1 MAVGCSTERIS
12 RNQMTTAV
20 AFTTSISLLLLIP
33 VALAKDHTNG
43 GSYLARGSSVSIEDG
58 TKATTTTILA
68 SPNGAFACGFYRVA
82 TNAYTFSIWFRSSS
96 AKTVAWTA
104 NRDAP
109 VNGRGSRLAFRKDGA
124 LALLDYNGAA
134 VWSTNTSATR
144 ASRVELLDSGDL
156 VVVDPNGRRLW
167 GSFDSPTDT
176 LLPSQPMT
184 RHTKL
189 VSASARGLLSSGL
202 YAFYFDNDNQL
213 KLIYNGPEVS
223 SVYWPDPFTTPL
235 VNHRTTYNSSQ
246 YGVLEQTGRFAASDN
261 FKFTASDL
269 GDKVMRRLTLDYDGN
284 LRLYSLNATTG
295 GWSVS
300 WMVFRGV
307 CNIHGLCGKNSLC
320 KYIPKLQCSCLRGF
334 EVVDASDWSKG
345 CRRKANLRA
354 TQDFSFRKV
363 AGADFIG
370 YDLLYWERVTIRN
383 CKDLCLDNANCQAF
397 GYRQGEGKCFT
408 KVYLFNGKNFPNP
421 HTDIYLKVPRGAL
434 SSSELA
440 STVTHECKVHQ
451 KEANSTSLLFQ
462 DGSSNFKFG
471 YFLSSALTLLF
482 IEVILIIAGCWVVH
496 KWEGRPEIIDEG
508 YTIISSQFRI
518 FSYRELQKATS
529 CFQEELGSGRSGAVY
544 KGVLDDARKV
554 AVKKLNDVI
563 QGEQEFRSEISV
575 IGRIY
580 HMNLVRIWGF
590 CVEKT
595 HKLLVSEFIE
605 NGSLAAVLFDH
616 QSNSP
621 VLQWGQ
627 RYNIALGVAKGLAYL
642 HHECLEWIVHCDVK
656 PENIL
661 LDRDFQPKIA
671 DFGLMKLQ
679 QRGSSAEML
688 SKVHGTRG
696 YIAPEWALNL
706 PINGKADVYSYG
718 VVLLELVKGV
728 RLSRWVAE
736 GEEEVEM
743 AGICSIEILKEKLAG
758 EDQSWLLEF
767 VDHRLDGEFNQSEAT
782 VMLKIAISCVQE
794 DRSRRPSMSH
804 VVETLLSLVE

>member
-1 MAVGCSTERIS
+1 MSSSSLSALREAHDTGSVGCGARTTESMALAGRARVPSTAEAFAVDGDVEVERGDVGAGDVTAPS
-12 RNQMTTAV
+12 AAGAAAV
-20 AFTTSISLLLLIP
+20 ADGD
-33 VALAKDHTNG
+33 ANAKREADGAGDAAAAAVNEDAEAGFGRGEGAIAEGAPREKSSRQERT
-43 GSYLARGSSVSIEDG
+43 ARGSW
-58 TKATTTTILA
+58 
-68 SPNGAFACGFYRVA
+68 
-82 TNAYTFSIWFRSSS
+82 IWSRLPKGRSEEG
-96 AKTVAWTA
+96 
-104 NRDAP
+104 D
-109 VNGRGSRLAFRKDGA
+109 RGS
-124 LALLDYNGAA
+124 AA
-134 VWSTNTSATR
+134 AR
-144 ASRVELLDSGDL
+144 AH
-156 VVVDPNGRRLW
+156 
-167 GSFDSPTDT
+167 
-176 LLPSQPMT
+176 PSLT
-184 RHTKL
+184 
-189 VSASARGLLSSGL
+189 
-202 YAFYFDNDNQL
+202 
-213 KLIYNGPEVS
+213 
-223 SVYWPDPFTTPL
+223 
-235 VNHRTTYNSSQ
+235 RTTYNSSQ
-246 YGVLEQTGRFAASDN
+246 YGVLEQTGRFAASNN
-261 FKFTASDL
+261 FKFAASDL
-269 GDKVMRRLTLDYDGN
+269 GGNVMRRLTLDYDGN

-320 KYIPKLQCSCLRGF
+320 KYIPKLQCSCLGGF

-397 GYRQGEGKCFT
+397 GYRQGEGKCFR

-421 HTDIYLKVPRGAL
+421 HTDIYLKVPGGVL

-440 STVTHECKVHQ
+440 STVTHACKVHQ
-451 KEANSTSLLFQ
+451 KEANTSSLMFQ

-518 FSYRELQKATS
+518 FSYRELQKATN
-529 CFQEELGSGRSGAVY
+529 CFQEELGSGGSGAVY
-544 KGVLDDARKV
+544 KGVLDDERKV

-580 HMNLVRIWGF
+580 PMNLVRIWGF
-590 CVEKT
+590 CVE
-595 HKLLVSEFIE
+595 
-605 NGSLAAVLFDH
+605 NGSLATVLFDY

-621 VLQWGQ
+621 VLRWGQ

-661 LDRDFQPKIA
+661 LDREFQPKIA

-679 QRGSSAEML
+679 QRGSSAQML

-718 VVLLELVKGV
+718 VMLLELVKGV
-728 RLSRWVAE
+728 PLSRWVVE

-743 AGICSIEILKEKLAG
+743 AGICSIEILKEKLAD

-767 VDHRLDGEFNQSEAT
+767 VDHRLDGEFNHSEAI

-794 DRSRRPSMSH
+794 ERSRRPSMSH
-804 VVETLLSLVE
+804 VVETLLSLME